1 MSVIEITNE
10 NFENEVIH
18 SDKPVLLDFWAVWCP
33 PCKKLSP
40 VVDMIAEENP
50 QIKVGKVNTDEQI
63 ELKERFSIMSIPTL
77 IFFKNGEVVTTSVGA
92 ISKSEIE
99 KIISE

>member
-10 NFENEVIH
+10 NFENEVLK

-40 VVDMIAEENP
+40 VIDKIAEENP
-50 QIKVGKVNTDEQI
+50 QIKVGKVNTDEQ
-63 ELKERFSIMSIPTL
+63 EKLKEQFSVMNIPTL

-92 ISKSEIE
+92 IPKNEIE

>member
-40 VVDMIAEENP
+40 VVDLIAEENP
-50 QIKVGKVNTDEQI
+50 QIKVGKVNTDEQT

-77 IFFKNGEVVTTSVGA
+77 IFFKNGEAITTSVGA
-92 ISKSEIE
+92 ISKTEIE
-99 KIISE
+99 KIIAM